1 MQNLWSKAH
10 FFARYAHSTLDE
22 ALKMPNS
29 MIDGYFNSNAWSEHK
44 KSIEKEQELK
54 YQLVSEV
61 MGANARLGYLLK
73 RPPVTIQK

>member
-1 MQNLWSKAH
+1 
-10 FFARYAHSTLDE
+10 
-22 ALKMPNS
+22 

>member
-1 MQNLWSKAH
+1 
-10 FFARYAHSTLDE
+10 
-22 ALKMPNS
+22 MPNS
-29 MIDGYFNSNAWSEHK
+29 MIDSYFNSEAWAEHK

-73 RPPVTIQK
+73 RPPVVIQK